1 MNFDGLLTQ
10 LGYNDDENTKEL
22 LKQVFNAT
30 NGLSVDSVVALN
42 DHLKPLGAYVAL
54 SGSEPRLKIKLPSG
68 ETGDEAA
75 DVAVAWASKNKLGLR
90 LINESTY
97 YIIGRTE

>member
-1 MNFDGLLTQ
+1 MNFNGLLKQ
-10 LGYNDDENTKEL
+10 LGYNADENTKEL
-22 LKQVFNAT
+22 IKQVFNAT

-68 ETGDEAA
+68 EAGNDAA
-75 DVAVAWASKNKLGLR
+75 DIAMVWASKNKLGLS
-90 LINESTY
+90 LINKNTY